1 MTNLSSPRRSA
12 GLARQLG
19 LAVALASGTALLA
32 FPGFTGAAYAQKKKK
47 DEKEAPKAAYSPEF
61 VKGYQP
67 LETALKAPTPDVAAL
82 KPQVQALAP
91 LANSPDEKSAL
102 GAMMYN
108 AGIIGKDPA
117 LQLQGADLMIA
128 SGKMVGEDAGRF
140 NVVASQLAAQLKQY
154 DAARAY
160 LQKAIDL
167 KYTAQGITPSDL
179 QINLADLYLTENRTA
194 EGLKVLSDVVAARKA
209 EGVAVDQRIYQR
221 GVKLAYD
228 EEIVPQVYEFSRN
241 WVTDY
246 PTADN
251 WRDAINIMRN
261 LNDFDAPVMLDL
273 LRLGKQVGALKEK
286 NDYVTYIESADTRR
300 LPAEVKAVI
309 DEANA
314 KGVIPKGS
322 DSWVEEQAKMANGL
336 IAEDRTALPVLER
349 DANAATA
356 QLRTVLAA
364 GEAFLS
370 HGEYAKAAGFY
381 QKALGMPGV
390 DRNLVLTRLG
400 IAQVG
405 LGQGDAARENLG
417 KVEGPR
423 ALVAQLWAAYAGQK
437 SSAPA
442 AGAPATG
449 L

>member
-32 FPGFTGAAYAQKKKK
+32 VPGFADAAYAQKKKK
-47 DEKEAPKAAYSPEF
+47 DEKEAPKAAYSQEF
-61 VKGYQP
+61 VKAYQP
-67 LETALKAPTPDVAAL
+67 IETALKVPTPDFATL
-82 KPQVQALAP
+82 KPQILALVS
-91 LANSPDEKSAL
+91 LANTPDEKSAT

-108 AGIIGKDPA
+108 SGIISKDPA
-117 LQLQGADLMIA
+117 LQLQGAELMIA
-128 SGKMVGEDAGRF
+128 SGKLPSEDAGRF
-140 NVVASQLAAQLKQY
+140 NVVASQLSAQLKQY
-154 DAARAY
+154 DKARAY
-160 LQKAIDL
+160 IQMAIDL
-167 KYTAQGITPSDL
+167 KYSAQGLTPTDL
-179 QINLADLYLTENRTA
+179 QINLADLYLNEGRTVD
-194 EGLKVLSDVVAARKA
+194 GLKVLSDVIAARKA
-209 EGVAVDQRIYQR
+209 EGAPVDQRIYQR

-228 EEIVPQVYEFSRN
+228 DEIVPQVYEFSRN
-241 WVTDY
+241 WVADY
-246 PTADN
+246 PTTDN
-251 WRDAINIMRN
+251 WRDAINITRN
-261 LNDFDAPVMLDL
+261 LNDFDPPVMLDL
-273 LRLGKQVGALKEK
+273 LRLGKQVGALREK

-336 IAEDRTALPVLER
+336 IAEDRTALPLLER
-349 DANAATA
+349 DANAPAA

-370 HGEYAKAAGFY
+370 HSEYAKAAAFY
-381 QKALGMPGV
+381 QKALGMPGA
-390 DRNLVLTRLG
+390 DRNLLQTRLG
-400 IAQVG
+400 IAQIG
-405 LGQGDAARENLG
+405 LGQSDAARETLG

-437 SSAPA
+437 ASA
-442 AGAPATG
+442 ATG
-449 L
+449 GGATGN